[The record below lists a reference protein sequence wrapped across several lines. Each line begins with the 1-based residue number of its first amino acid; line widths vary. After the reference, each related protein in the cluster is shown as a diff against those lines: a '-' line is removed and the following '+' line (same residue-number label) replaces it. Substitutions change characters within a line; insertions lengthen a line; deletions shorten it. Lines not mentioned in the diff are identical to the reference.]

1 MTKEEKAAYMR
12 EWRRKNKEKVK
23 ETNKKYRNK
32 HKEEA
37 IEYHKQWR
45 NKNREKLR
53 VYYQNKYKED
63 SEAYKK
69 RNIKYRETHQEQEK
83 ERRRKYK
90 QTHKKEVYEYEM
102 NRRKNPINKLKLD
115 IRCLIKN
122 TFLKKHFKKNT
133 KTEKI
138 LGCSLD
144 FFIEYLQ
151 SKFQEGMTLENHGLW
166 HIDHIKPIALATTE
180 EEVIKLNHYTNLQ
193 PLWAKDN
200 LKKGAKYLEGS
211 EI

>member
-23 ETNKKYRNK
+23 ESNKKYRNK

-45 NKNREKLR
+45 NENREKLR
-53 VYYQNKYKED
+53 EYYQKKYKENP
-63 SEAYKK
+63 ERYKVS
-69 RNIKYRETHQEQEK
+69 NDKYRLKNENKIKTKQKAYREAHVNERTLYETK
-83 ERRRKYK
+83 RR
-90 QTHKKEVYEYEM
+90 EE
-102 NRRKNPINKLKLD
+102 PIYKLKQN

-122 TFLKKHFKKNT
+122 TFKKKHYKKNT
-133 KTEKI
+133 KTEII

-144 FFIEYLQ
+144 DFIEYLK
-151 SKFQEGMTLENHGLW
+151 SKFQEGMTLENHGEW
-166 HIDHIKPIALATTE
+166 HIDHIVPISMAKTE
-180 EEVIKLNHYTNLQ
+180 EEVLKLNHYTNLQ

>member
-1 MTKEEKAAYMR
+1 MTKKEKAAYMR

-23 ETNKKYRNK
+23 EANKKYRNK
-32 HKEEA
+32 HKEET

-45 NKNREKLR
+45 EKNREHLR
-53 VYYQNKYKED
+53 EYYQNKYRED

-83 ERRRKYK
+83 ERRKKYK
-90 QTHKKEVYEYEM
+90 QTHKKEAYEYEM
-102 NRRKNPINKLKLD
+102 NRRKNPINKLKLN

-122 TFLKKHFKKNT
+122 TFLKKHLKKNT

-180 EEVIKLNHYTNLQ
+180 EEVMELNHYTNLQ
-193 PLWAKDN
+193 PLWAIDN
-200 LKKGAKYLEGS
+200 LKKGSKY
-211 EI
+211 

>member
-1 MTKEEKAAYMR
+1 MTREEKNAYQREWNKKNKDKKRENDRQYRENHKEEIKESHSKWR
-12 EWRRKNKEKVK
+12 EKNREYLR
-23 ETNKKYRNK
+23 EYYRNK
-32 HKEEA
+32 
-37 IEYHKQWR
+37 YR
-45 NKNREKLR
+45 
-53 VYYQNKYKED
+53 ED

-69 RNIKYRETHQEQEK
+69 RNDKYRATHQEQEK

-90 QTHKKEVYEYEM
+90 QTHKKEAYEYEM

-180 EEVIKLNHYTNLQ
+180 EEVIELNHYTNLQ
-193 PLWAKDN
+193 PLWAIDN
-200 LKKGAKYLEGS
+200 LKKGSKY
-211 EI
+211 